1 MAAAAPERVR
11 QLVAPA
17 VAQAGLVLED
27 VAVVGTGPRTVV
39 RITVDVDEDDP
50 GELDLDRVALV
61 HQAVSAALDAGDV
74 PSGPYTLEVS
84 SPGVSRPL
92 TERRHYVRAVG
103 RTVRLRLDD
112 GSEVVGR
119 LERVE
124 GSADDPVAV
133 VVPVGSPGKGR
144 RPVVGP
150 PQPVPLRRVVDGRV
164 EVDLHG
170 LGSVDGAEPGHEPG
184 AQDELHGTD
193 PDGGDDER
201 GEA

>member
-27 VAVVGTGPRTVV
+27 VAVVGSGPRTVV
-39 RITVDVDEDDP
+39 RVTVDVDEDDP

-61 HQAVSAALDAGDV
+61 HQAVSAALDAADV
-74 PSGPYTLEVS
+74 PSGPYTLEVT

-92 TERRHYVRAVG
+92 TQRRHYVRALG

-119 LERVE
+119 LDGVK
-124 GSADDPVAV
+124 GSAEDPVAV
-133 VVPVGSPGKGR
+133 VVPVTSPGKGR

-150 PQPVPLRRVVDGRV
+150 PQQVALQRVVDGRV

-170 LGSVDGAEPGHEPG
+170 LGPVEDAEPGQEPG
-184 AQDELHGTD
+184 AGDELHGTG
-193 PDGGDDER
+193 PDDGDDER

>member
-1 MAAAAPERVR
+1 MAAATPERVR

-17 VAQAGLVLED
+17 VEQTGLLLED

-39 RITVDVDEDDP
+39 RVTVDVREDDD

-61 HQAVSAALDAGDV
+61 HQAVSDALDAADV

-84 SPGVSRPL
+84 SPGVARPL
-92 TERRHYVRAVG
+92 TQRRHYARAVG
-103 RTVRLRLDD
+103 RSVRLRLDD

-119 LERVE
+119 LDRVD
-124 GSADDPVAV
+124 GPPDDAVAV
-133 VVPVGSPGKGR
+133 VVPVTSPGKGR
-144 RPVVGP
+144 RPVEGP
-150 PQPVPLRRVVDGRV
+150 PLEVPLRRVTDGRV

-170 LGSVDGAEPGHEPG
+170 LGPVRE
-184 AQDELHGTD
+184 DEA
-193 PDGGDDER
+193 PDEDADEIEDDRDIRDDER

>member
-1 MAAAAPERVR
+1 MAAATPQRVR
-11 QLVAPA
+11 ELVAPA
-17 VAQAGLVLED
+17 VASAGLVLED

-61 HQAVSAALDAGDV
+61 HQAVSDALDEADV

-92 TERRHYVRAVG
+92 TQRRHYVRAVG
-103 RTVRLRLDD
+103 RTVRLRLDN

-119 LERVE
+119 LDRVDGPPGE
-124 GSADDPVAV
+124 AVAV
-133 VVPVGSPGKGR
+133 VVPVTSPGKGR

-150 PQPVPLRRVVDGRV
+150 PQEVPLHRVVDGRV
-164 EVDLHG
+164 EVDLKG
-170 LGSVDGAEPGHEPG
+170 LGPVDEDQPT
-184 AQDELHGTD
+184 DDGTD
-193 PDGGDDER
+193 PGTGDDER